1 MIQPSKITQW
11 LLKGEIPL
19 NEEEKSA
26 LSILSKTYPYF
37 VPSKYVEAAAYN
49 AQHSFAPAILNKMQ
63 LYMGDWYSFHEF
75 LQQNNQVATTAPADG
90 NIRDYD
96 HFDDAEEDKPEY
108 FFDTYDE
115 EQEAMMKEDA
125 IKDIEVTLGDDDD
138 ELDFD
143 LFNEKEEEAQSFS
156 HFDKRKE
163 SHAIPTINTADSPK
177 EDTATEENQERT
189 TDENDL
195 GEAAATEQETVK
207 TKQEILSE
215 EKEETEE
222 VIATSDE
229 SIHSTIEE
237 GEPDTE
243 IITEENTAAASSEQI
258 HEKTLAEALAA
269 MENKKEDIFPAAKKE
284 DNPIVQPIYTD
295 DYFLH
300 QGIEVAENMPEKEA
314 EDEAKSLMVVMSFS
328 EWLMHFKTKTDKQKE
343 EEADQKALKT
353 MWQKEKLA
361 AALEEENEEIPEGVF
376 EMAVNS
382 IKIEEDL
389 MSESL
394 AEILVKQGKYDK
406 AIDMYKKLSLRNPKK
421 NTYFASK
428 IEKIIKEK

>member
-37 VPSKYVEAAAYN
+37 VPSKYVEAAVYN

-75 LQQNNQVATTAPADG
+75 LQQNNQVAATAPADG

-125 IKDIEVTLGDDDD
+125 VKDMEVTIEEEE

-163 SHAIPTINTADSPK
+163 SHAISTINTAGSPK
-177 EDTATEENQERT
+177 EDTAT
-189 TDENDL
+189 
-195 GEAAATEQETVK
+195 
-207 TKQEILSE
+207 
-215 EKEETEE
+215 
-222 VIATSDE
+222 
-229 SIHSTIEE
+229 
-237 GEPDTE
+237 
-243 IITEENTAAASSEQI
+243 
-258 HEKTLAEALAA
+258 
-269 MENKKEDIFPAAKKE
+269 
-284 DNPIVQPIYTD
+284 
-295 DYFLH
+295 
-300 QGIEVAENMPEKEA
+300 
-314 EDEAKSLMVVMSFS
+314 
-328 EWLMHFKTKTDKQKE
+328 
-343 EEADQKALKT
+343 
-353 MWQKEKLA
+353 
-361 AALEEENEEIPEGVF
+361 
-376 EMAVNS
+376 
-382 IKIEEDL
+382 
-389 MSESL
+389 
-394 AEILVKQGKYDK
+394 
-406 AIDMYKKLSLRNPKK
+406 
-421 NTYFASK
+421 
-428 IEKIIKEK
+428 